1 VPRDEKEAPKDEYEQ
16 AQTHS
21 TRQSVATTAA
31 KPEFETNH
39 LPSNIDPKIIRWFL
53 YVQFFANL
61 FVNIDMGILPAG
73 STRIKEEIGLENT
86 EFGALGSVVY
96 LG

>member
-1 VPRDEKEAPKDEYEQ
+1 MKDYEPAGIQ
-16 AQTHS
+16 S

-31 KPEFETNH
+31 KTEFETNH
-39 LPSNIDPKIIRWFL
+39 LPPNIDLKMVKWFL

-73 STRIKEEIGLENT
+73 STRIKQEIGLENS